1 MIETA
6 KQVKEALA
14 EIQALTGW
22 TNSRLADKVGVHRSS
37 IGRLLTD
44 EAENPSLLTMEKI
57 DKELKRVR
65 KVHG

>member
-14 EIQALTGW
+14 EIQTLTGW